1 MTKYFKD
8 FRNYIH
14 LLSLYT
20 KGYTV
25 SIIVGITLGIIAQIC
40 GLATPFLTKYLIDII
55 IVERSYVLLNW
66 FLILSII
73 ILIVL
78 FGTTF
83 ASNYILIKVFKQ
95 AGLRLKM
102 DLFRN
107 LQQAP
112 LEFFG
117 ETPSGEISYRLFQD
131 AGIIETSWSNILV
144 TIPLQVIFL
153 FAGAFMILWD
163 LKLALFVFVV
173 LGLQIIV
180 IVKFRNP
187 LLRYSERIKAKDQEV
202 AGYAVEHFK
211 KIQLIRSL
219 STENIEQNRFFKK
232 MQDLINITIKSYVLT
247 KISQTTVTVVNNL
260 WAFGVLWYGGGL
272 VIAGEMTLGTLMAF
286 LLLANILY
294 QPISTLTNLVLSFQD
309 IKASLRRFLE
319 YTDVKPNVVES
330 SNAVEF
336 VPKRGDITLK
346 DVTFG
351 YNQYQQILKNIN
363 LKISSNSIFALV
375 GRSGVGKTTI
385 CRLLVRFYDPQGGS
399 IYLDEKN
406 IKDITIP
413 SLRSSV
419 LLMLQND
426 YVFSGTIL
434 ENITYGSKVYT
445 KEEVY
450 NAAKKASLD
459 FVENLP
465 AGFDTKIGTDGINLS
480 VGEAQRIALARA
492 FLFAP
497 KVLILDEPTS
507 FVDVETEEKL
517 KKSLLELKRNTTII
531 LIAHRLSTVM
541 IADKIG
547 VIDDGK
553 VVEVGSHDELIKKED
568 SIYKKIYLS
577 IFSK

>member
-1 MTKYFKD
+1 LTKYFKD